1 MNSHAPF
8 QWKSGILKKKLLE
21 RSLLIYSNQY
31 LLGKELDHLRTVFIK
46 TKDYPAKT
54 VDYVIKNELQRE
66 NVDIANEP
74 KANNTDNKKTKIQLF
89 LPFSGKQRVQ
99 LLSKMKKHLKLF
111 PSNMKT
117 YI

>member
-1 MNSHAPF
+1 MEKWH
-8 QWKSGILKKKLLE
+8 IKKKLLE

-54 VDYVIKNELQRE
+54 VDYVIRNELQRE
-66 NVDIANEP
+66 NVNIANEP

-89 LPFSGKQRVQ
+89 LPFYGKQRVQ